1 MWVHAGSAAGLD
13 GHAAGG
19 GSTRAFGARFSACR
33 PDWFGGALRS
43 VRRHGFAIVEDVL
56 SPDMLER
63 TRDAMYRVRE
73 RILAEVGPQRLA
85 RAAEPGVLALMLR
98 YDAHFY
104 SLLELDDVLAIVDAS
119 LSSTAVLHVQNGL
132 IAPPAGGPF
141 GTPSRATL
149 RRDFPHHLDGYV
161 ASLTTVLAI
170 GDFTADNGAPLLI
183 PGSHREEHAPGRE
196 RMLDAAVPAVAPAG
210 SMIVIDSGLWHAPG
224 TNRSGHDRLSITQQF
239 TRSFIKP
246 QVDYLRALG
255 DEMVRRRDQRTQQ
268 LLGRYT
274 RAVASIDEC
283 YPPGS

>member
-1 MWVHAGSAAGLD
+1 VWVHAGSTTGLD
-13 GHAAGG
+13 GHAAGD
-19 GSTRAFGARFSACR
+19 GSARAFGARFSACR

-43 VRRHGFAIVEDVL
+43 VRRDGFAIVEDVL
-56 SPDMLER
+56 SRDVLER
-63 TRDAMYRVRE
+63 TRNAMYRVHE
-73 RILAEVGPQRLA
+73 RILAEIGPQRLA
-85 RAAEPGVLALMLR
+85 RAGELGALRLMLR

-119 LSSTAVLHVQNGL
+119 LSSAAVLHVQNGL

-141 GTPSRATL
+141 GSPSRAML

-170 GDFTADNGAPLLI
+170 GDFTADNGAPLLV
-183 PGSHREEHAPGRE
+183 PGSHREEHAPSPE
-196 RMLDAAVPAVAPAG
+196 RMLDAALPAVAPAG
-210 SMIVIDSGLWHAPG
+210 SMVVLDGGLWHAPG
-224 TNRSGHDRLSITQQF
+224 TNRSGHDRLAITQQF
-239 TRSFIKP
+239 TRSFIRP
-246 QVDYLRALG
+246 QVDYMRALG

-274 RAVASIDEC
+274 RAVASVDEC

>member
-1 MWVHAGSAAGLD
+1 MWVQAGSTTGLD
-13 GHAAGG
+13 GNAAGDG
-19 GSTRAFGARFSACR
+19 ATRAFGARFSACR
-33 PDWFGGALRS
+33 PDWFGGALRC
-43 VRRHGFAIVEDVL
+43 VRRDGFAIVEDVL
-56 SPDMLER
+56 SRDMLDR
-63 TRDAMYRVRE
+63 TRNAMYRVHE
-73 RILAEVGPQRLA
+73 RILAEVGAQRLA
-85 RAAEPGVLALMLR
+85 QAGELGALALMLR

-141 GTPSRATL
+141 GTPSPAML

-170 GDFTADNGAPLLI
+170 GDLTTENGAPLLV
-183 PGSHREEHAPGRE
+183 PGSHREEQAPGLE

-210 SMIVIDSGLWHAPG
+210 SMIVLDSGLWHVPG
-224 TNRSGHDRLSITQQF
+224 TNRSGHDRLSVTQQF
-239 TRSFIKP
+239 TRSFIQP
-246 QVDYLRALG
+246 QVDYMRALG

-274 RAVASIDEC
+274 RAATSVDEC